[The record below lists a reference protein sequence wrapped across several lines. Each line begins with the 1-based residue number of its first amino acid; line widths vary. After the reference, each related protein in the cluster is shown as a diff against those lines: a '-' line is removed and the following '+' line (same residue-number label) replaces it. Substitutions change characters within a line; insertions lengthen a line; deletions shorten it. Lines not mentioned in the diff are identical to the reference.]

1 MVPRS
6 DTPRGAPSAARR
18 SRILLV
24 EDEFLI
30 RMMLSDVL
38 RDADFDVIE
47 ASNADEALE
56 ILKSP
61 IRIDLMISDVRM
73 PGSMDG
79 LGLLAIVRTT
89 LPILPVIITSA
100 HLEPM
105 LAITDGATQF
115 VAKPFSLEFVVEAV
129 RAELEKNK

>member
-1 MVPRS
+1 
-6 DTPRGAPSAARR
+6 
-18 SRILLV
+18 
-24 EDEFLI
+24 
-30 RMMLSDVL
+30 MLSDVL